1 MMKKILVIPN
11 SLDLLGS
18 VLEKEVT
25 GVILPITNLSV
36 NRDITFSVE
45 DIKTILNMT
54 SKEICVS
61 INKIMH
67 KSDLKELEN
76 TLVALNKMNISKIFF
91 YDLAVLNIAKRL
103 GIKKDLVIYQ
113 EHLNTSIYSNHFWK
127 KNGVKYAVISNDI
140 TKEEIN
146 EISPS
151 MPLMI
156 ISYGYIPIF
165 YSRRYLITNYLNYI
179 QETKEKGHYYIK
191 NKEDKYPIVEEEY
204 GTTIYTKEPINL
216 INEVNNINVEYLI
229 LNATLIENQIFLS
242 TLNTYLKEKTDTNN
256 HYVGFLN
263 EKTIYRVGDK
273 NK

>member
-1 MMKKILVIPN
+1 MKKILIIPN

-18 VLEKEVT
+18 VLETDVS

-36 NRDITFSVE
+36 NRDITFSLE
-45 DIKTILNMT
+45 EIKTILNMT
-54 SKEICVS
+54 SKEISVS

-67 KSDLKELEN
+67 NSDLKELEN

-91 YDLAVLNIAKRL
+91 YDLAVLNICKRL
-103 GIKKDLVIYQ
+103 GIKKDLVIFQ

-127 KNGVKYAVISNDI
+127 KNGVKYTVISNDI

-146 EISPS
+146 EISPT
-151 MPLMI
+151 MPLML

-179 QETKEKGHYYIK
+179 HENKEKGHYYIK

-216 INEVNNINVEYLI
+216 INEIKNIKVEYLI
-229 LNATLIENQIFLS
+229 LNSTLIENKVFLS
-242 TLNTYLKEKTDTNN
+242 TLDQYLKEEEDNRK
-256 HYVGFLN
+256 HYTGFLN

-273 NK
+273 NQ

>member
-1 MMKKILVIPN
+1 MRKILIIPN
-11 SLDLLGS
+11 SIDLLGS
-18 VLEKEVT
+18 VLEKDIT
-25 GVILPITNLSV
+25 GVILPMKNLSV
-36 NRDITFSVE
+36 NRDITFSLE
-45 DIKTILNMT
+45 EIKTILNMT
-54 SKEICVS
+54 SKEISVS

-67 KSDLKELEN
+67 NSDLKELEE

-91 YDLAVLNIAKRL
+91 YDLAVLNICKRL

-113 EHLNTSIYSNHFWK
+113 EHLNTSIYSNHFWQ

-146 EISPS
+146 EISSS
-151 MPLMI
+151 MPLML

-179 QETKEKGHYYIK
+179 QAKKEQGHYYIK

-216 INEVNNINVEYLI
+216 MNEIENIQVEYFI
-229 LNATLIENQIFLS
+229 LNSTLIEREEFLS
-242 TLNTYLKEKTDTNN
+242 TLDSYLKEEKDTKK
-256 HYVGFLN
+256 HYTGFLN

-273 NK
+273 NQ

>member
-11 SLDLLGS
+11 SLDLLGN

-67 KSDLKELEN
+67 NSDLKELEN

-127 KNGVKYAVISNDI
+127 KNGVKYTLISNDI

-151 MPLMI
+151 MPLML

-179 QETKEKGHYYIK
+179 KETKEKGHYYIK

-242 TLNTYLKEKTDTNN
+242 TLDTYLKEKTDTNN

-273 NK
+273 NQ

>member
-67 KSDLKELEN
+67 NSDLKELEN

-127 KNGVKYAVISNDI
+127 KNQVKYAVISNDI
-140 TKEEIN
+140 TLEEIN
-146 EISPS
+146 EIASS
-151 MPLMI
+151 MPLMLI
-156 ISYGYIPIF
+156 CYGYIPIF

-179 QETKEKGHYYIK
+179 HENKEKGHYYIK

-216 INEVNNINVEYLI
+216 INEVNHINVEYLI
-229 LNATLIENQIFLS
+229 LNATLIENKIFLS
-242 TLNTYLKEKTDTNN
+242 TLDNYLKEKTDANS
-256 HYVGFLN
+256 HYIGFLN

-273 NK
+273 NQ

>member
-11 SLDLLGS
+11 SLDLLES

-67 KSDLKELEN
+67 NSDLKELEN

-151 MPLMI
+151 MPLML

-179 QETKEKGHYYIK
+179 KETKEQGHYYIK

-242 TLNTYLKEKTDTNN
+242 TLDTYLKEKTDTNN

-273 NK
+273 NQ

>member
-67 KSDLKELEN
+67 NSDLKELEN

-151 MPLMI
+151 MPLML

-179 QETKEKGHYYIK
+179 KETKEQGHYSIK

-242 TLNTYLKEKTDTNN
+242 TLDTYLKEKTDTNN

-273 NK
+273 NQ

>member
-67 KSDLKELEN
+67 NSDLKELEN

-151 MPLMI
+151 MPLML

-179 QETKEKGHYYIK
+179 KETKEQGHYYIK

-242 TLNTYLKEKTDTNN
+242 TLDTYLKEKTDTNN

-273 NK
+273 NQ